1 MRHFD
6 CAVIGTGP
14 AGQKAAIQA
23 AKLGKKTV
31 IIERSNVLGGAA
43 INTGTIPSK
52 ALREAV
58 LHLTGASYRGLFG
71 ESYRVKQNIT
81 VADLIF
87 ISEQVIRHELDLI
100 RDHFERNNVELVWGE
115 AHFVSPNLLKRG
127 LADQEARNLSCVSL
141 CVIPMAESRA
151 RTAPGHPARGV
162 ASRNRSTRERAA
174 SPRR

>member
-6 CAVIGTGP
+6 CDVTGTVP

-23 AKLGKKTV
+23 AKLGKRAV
-31 IIERSNVLGGAA
+31 VIERNQVLGGAA

-71 ESYRVKQNIT
+71 ESYRVKRNIT

-87 ISEQVIRHELDLI
+87 VSEQVIRHELDLV
-100 RDHFERNNVELVWGE
+100 RAHFDRNNVELAWGE
-115 AHFVSPNLLKRG
+115 AHF
-127 LADQEARNLSCVSL
+127 
-141 CVIPMAESRA
+141 
-151 RTAPGHPARGV
+151 
-162 ASRNRSTRERAA
+162 
-174 SPRR
+174 

>member
-23 AKLGKKTV
+23 AKLGKRAVVVEKN
-31 IIERSNVLGGAA
+31 NVVGGAS

-71 ESYRVKQNIT
+71 ESYRVKHNIT

-87 ISEQVIRHELDLI
+87 VSEQVIRHELDLI
-100 RDHFERNNVELVWGE
+100 RCHFDRSSVRRRRPRLV
-115 AHFVSPNLLKRG
+115 
-127 LADQEARNLSCVSL
+127 
-141 CVIPMAESRA
+141 SR
-151 RTAPGHPARGV
+151 
-162 ASRNRSTRERAA
+162 
-174 SPRR
+174 

>member
-31 IIERSNVLGGAA
+31 VIEKTSVLGGAA

-71 ESYRVKQNIT
+71 ESYRVKHNIT

-87 ISEQVIRHELDLI
+87 VSEQVIRHELDLI
-100 RDHFERNNVELVWGE
+100 RGHFDRNNIELVWGRGPLRL
-115 AHFVSPNLLKRG
+115 AQPAGSDSPRRLR
-127 LADQEARNLSCVSL
+127 ATQRRCVRDRDGQ
-141 CVIPMAESRA
+141 PPR
-151 RTAPGHPARGV
+151 PA
-162 ASRNRSTRERAA
+162 RERAV
-174 SPRR
+174 